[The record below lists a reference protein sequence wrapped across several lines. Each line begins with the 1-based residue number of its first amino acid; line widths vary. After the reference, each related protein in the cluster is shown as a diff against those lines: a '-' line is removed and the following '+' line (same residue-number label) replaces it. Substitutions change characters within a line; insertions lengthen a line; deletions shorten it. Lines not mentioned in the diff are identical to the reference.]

1 MRPDAYLIVAAGR
14 RLYAPTLEELAE
26 VAACAIDAGDPIRLP
41 RVQERGRWRPLRERD
56 FERFVRSLADRL
68 A

>member
-26 VAACAIDAGDPIRLP
+26 LAACAIDTGDPIRLP
-41 RVQERGRWRPLRERD
+41 RVQERGAGGRCVSAIRA
-56 FERFVRSLADRL
+56 VCA
-68 A
+68 